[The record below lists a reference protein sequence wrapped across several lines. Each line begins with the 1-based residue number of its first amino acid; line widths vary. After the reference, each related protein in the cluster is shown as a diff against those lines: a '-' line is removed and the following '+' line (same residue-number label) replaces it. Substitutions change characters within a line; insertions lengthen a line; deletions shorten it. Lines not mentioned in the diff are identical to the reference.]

1 MRAAPHLLNVARWLP
16 RSAANG
22 PGERF
27 VLWLQGCGLACAGCW
42 NPDTW
47 SFAPRRLL
55 TVEAILDQITATP
68 GIEGVTLTGG
78 EPIAQ
83 APALVPLV
91 RRVRAAGLSLV
102 VFTGHELAEL
112 ASHAARE
119 VLAEVDVLV
128 TGRFVL
134 AERELSLP
142 LRGSRNQQVHCLTG
156 RYGKRDLTPQ
166 LRVEVHLDGSG
177 GMAVTGFPPDEL
189 LAALSSTVPRPAG

>member
-1 MRAAPHLLNVARWLP
+1 MRGAPQLVNVARMLP

-47 SFAPRRLL
+47 SFEPRLML
-55 TVEAILDQITATP
+55 SVEAIMEQVTATP

-78 EPIAQ
+78 EPFAQ
-83 APALVPLV
+83 ASALVPLV
-91 RRVRAAGLSLV
+91 TRVRAAGLSLV

-112 ASHAARE
+112 GSHAARQ

-134 AERELSLP
+134 AERDLSLP
-142 LRGSRNQQVHCLTG
+142 LRGSRNQRVHFMTA
-156 RYGKRDLTPQ
+156 RYGERDLAAE
-166 LRVEVHLDGSG
+166 LRVEVHLDSNG

-189 LAALSSTVPRPAG
+189 LGALPAMMPHRGG